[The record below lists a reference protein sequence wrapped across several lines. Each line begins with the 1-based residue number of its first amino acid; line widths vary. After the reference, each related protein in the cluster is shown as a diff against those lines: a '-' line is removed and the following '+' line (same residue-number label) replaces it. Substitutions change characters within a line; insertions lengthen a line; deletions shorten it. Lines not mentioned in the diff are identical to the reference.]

1 MRHAH
6 KSGACC
12 LPLVLV
18 ASVQRLGGAA
28 FVHLWACVGGFLR
41 VRESPVATQNLRAK
55 HDSSKAGKVAHSKR
69 MESPLN
75 QKFTTLACSKRLGQ
89 QMGVWQLNRQRGARL
104 TGEPSPSRRRQVPRE
119 AHPLTVSEAVALPCC
134 EFRFIQGLI
143 TQHDPQPPVPP
154 QFKPYSHNQ
163 QGAPRQTPV

>member
-119 AHPLTVSEAVALPCC
+119 AHPQYPTGGGSPAVNFDSYKVSSLNTTPNP
-134 EFRFIQGLI
+134 RS
-143 TQHDPQPPVPP
+143 HH
-154 QFKPYSHNQ
+154 KPYSHNQ